1 MSLPAVSQAP
11 SSHCTGRSAAFLAPE
26 DLSPHSSSSTH
37 SPSSLPTTLSSQP
50 RARRYCTGVLEKE
63 I

>member
-37 SPSSLPTTLSSQP
+37 SPSSLPPPSLLSPGPVAIAPGFS
-50 RARRYCTGVLEKE
+50 RKK
-63 I
+63 